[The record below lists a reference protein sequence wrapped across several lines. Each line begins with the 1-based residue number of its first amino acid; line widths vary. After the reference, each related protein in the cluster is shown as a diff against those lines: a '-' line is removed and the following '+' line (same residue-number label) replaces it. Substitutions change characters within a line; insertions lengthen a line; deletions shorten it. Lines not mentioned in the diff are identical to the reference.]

1 MLHKSKSFSHS
12 HHLFAVLFPPKKEKQ
27 HKDHYVRLE
36 INVLFFFFFFL
47 SNWKTLIRCDFENTL
62 DKMVSVLLD
71 RV

>member
-12 HHLFAVLFPPKKEKQ
+12 HHLFAVLLLKIKEKQ
-27 HKDHYVRLE
+27 HKDHYMLGWKSMS
-36 INVLFFFFFFL
+36 FFFFFL